1 MSPMKLSAGLW
12 ILDVFAERYVPGG
25 YWDPLRLEEQLQIMA
40 AAGGLDGLGVIY
52 PTSPLPDD
60 PDRLVKLLADYGLRT
75 ADLTVDDYAHRKW
88 RHGAFCTN
96 EKEVRRENIR
106 LCKEC
111 VDFAARIPGTTVTLW
126 PAHDGFDYPF
136 QAGYADEW
144 ANLVDSL
151 REICAHNP
159 AVRIAVEYKQ
169 KDPRQRQ
176 FVSNMGK
183 TMMLIQDVG
192 AANLAAALDTGHALM
207 SYESLAE
214 SAVLLSAHGRLGTV
228 HLNDN
233 YRDSDPDLVFGA
245 LAFWDNLELF
255 YYLKKLRYAG
265 WLEIDITSGR
275 EDRAKSAGLV
285 VKLARKYEQLAERLL
300 ARSGELEANLKSY
313 RFADNMSLITDLLF

>member
-1 MSPMKLSAGLW
+1 MSRFKLSAGLW

-25 YWDPLRLEEQLQIMA
+25 YWDPMRLEEQLETMA
-40 AAGGLDGLGVIY
+40 ATGGLDGLGVIY
-52 PTSPLPDD
+52 PTPPLPGD
-60 PDRLVKLLADYGLRT
+60 PDALVKLLADYRLT
-75 ADLTVDDYAHRKW
+75 PADITVDDYAHRKW
-88 RHGAFCTN
+88 RHGAFATN
-96 EKEVRRENIR
+96 QKEVRRENIR

-144 ANLVDSL
+144 GNLVDSL

-183 TMMLIQDVG
+183 TMMLIHDVG
-192 AANLAAALDTGHALM
+192 AENIAVALDTGHALM

-214 SAVLLSAHGRLGTV
+214 SAVLLSTHGRLGTV

-233 YRDSDPDLVFGA
+233 YRDADPDLVFGA

-255 YYLKKLRYAG
+255 YYLKRLAYPG

-275 EDRAKSAGLV
+275 EDRVKSANLV
-285 VKLARKYEQLAERLL
+285 VKLTRKYEELAERLL
-300 ARSGELEANLKSY
+300 ARSAELEANLKSY
-313 RFADNMSLITDLLF
+313 RFADNMSLIADLLF

>member
-1 MSPMKLSAGLW
+1 MNPLKISAGLW

-25 YWDPLRLEEQLQIMA
+25 YWDPMRLEEQLQIMSEIK
-40 AAGGLDGLGVIY
+40 GLDGLGVIY
-52 PTSPLPDD
+52 PPSPLPGD
-60 PDRLVKLLADYGLRT
+60 PDDLVKMLSNYHLKAADV
-75 ADLTVDDYAHRKW
+75 TVDNYAHRKW
-88 RHGAFCTN
+88 RHGAFATN
-96 EKEVRRENIR
+96 EREIRRENIR

-136 QAGYADEW
+136 QAGYEEEW
-144 ANLVDSL
+144 SNLVDSL
-151 REICAHNP
+151 REICGHNTK
-159 AVRIAVEYKQ
+159 VRIALEYKQ

-176 FVSNMGK
+176 FVSNVGK
-183 TMMLIQDVG
+183 TMMLIHDVG
-192 AANLAAALDTGHALM
+192 ADNLAAALDTGHALM

-214 SAVLLSAHGRLGTV
+214 SAVILASHGRLATV

-233 YRDSDPDLVFGA
+233 YRDADPDLVFGA

-255 YYLKKLRYAG
+255 YYLKRLEYPG

-275 EDRAKSAGLV
+275 EDRVKSANLV
-285 VKLARKYEQLAERLL
+285 VKLARKYEELVERLL
-300 ARSGELEANLKSY
+300 AKAGEIEGNLKSY